1 MSAPDRPRRLLIGAC
16 GAANVL
22 TLPAYLT
29 ALGAELGSGPDP
41 RLDVAVIMT
50 HSAAR
55 FLSPDAVRLI
65 TPTVVAPDEPPL
77 RQNHVDWARWPDL
90 FLVLP
95 ATAHMLAAGAHGL
108 ADGLL
113 ATTLLAYE
121 GPVTYFPSMNPVMA
135 AHPAVQRNVTTLRTD
150 GHQVIMGTPA
160 SSYEAATG
168 SYTQLPGMPAPSAVV
183 EYVRRALKLDQ
194 GRP

>member
-1 MSAPDRPRRLLIGAC
+1 MSAPDRRRRLLIGAC

-29 ALGAELGSGPDP
+29 ALGVELGSGPQP
-41 RLDVAVIMT
+41 RLEVAVIMT
-50 HSAAR
+50 PSASR
-55 FLSPDAVRLI
+55 FLAPDAVRLLTAEVI
-65 TPTVVAPDEPPL
+65 AHDEPSL

-95 ATAHMLAAGAHGL
+95 ATAHMLAAAALGL

-121 GPVTYFPSMNPVMA
+121 GPVTYFPSMNPAMA
-135 AHPAVQRNVTTLRTD
+135 AHPAVRRNVATLRAD
-150 GHQVIMGTPA
+150 GNQVILGA
-160 SSYEAATG
+160 QGSSYEAAAG
-168 SYTQLPGMPAPSAVV
+168 SYTNLPGMPAPPAVV

-194 GRP
+194 GRL